1 MGIRE
6 QRKGAL
12 GVLQSTRVV
21 SSSCFINHELLFCF
35 VFFSN
40 RHKVLRV
47 IPKTK
52 AQVDFLRSLH
62 SFFNNEVVSRSSVP
76 A

>member
-6 QRKGAL
+6 QGKGAL

-35 VFFSN
+35 VFFF
-40 RHKVLRV
+40 KQ
-47 IPKTK
+47 
-52 AQVDFLRSLH
+52 AQSFESH
-62 SFFNNEVVSRSSVP
+62 SQDKGTG
-76 A
+76 

>member
-21 SSSCFINHELLFCF
+21 SSSCFINHELLF
-35 VFFSN
+35 
-40 RHKVLRV
+40 
-47 IPKTK
+47 
-52 AQVDFLRSLH
+52 
-62 SFFNNEVVSRSSVP
+62 SFFFKQAQSFESHSQDKGTG
-76 A
+76 